1 MVSGEWRRPT
11 RRPFTIHHSRFIIHG
26 LASHLAHRYPVPPD
40 HHRSDRVAAAMRE
53 EIATFLANDVKDP
66 RIAGLVTVTAVQIT
80 RDLRHAKVFVSVL
93 GSDSQRSATFDG
105 LASIATHLRG
115 RVARALRLRVAP
127 EIEFRNDESI
137 AHAAHIEQ
145 LLAQVRKESAGQP
158 AAPPPDE
165 EEGHGA

>member
-1 MVSGEWRRPT
+1 MS
-11 RRPFTIHHSRFIIHG
+11 
-26 LASHLAHRYPVPPD
+26 PD

-66 RIAGLVTVTAVQIT
+66 RIMGLVTVTAVEIT

-93 GSDSQRSATFDG
+93 GSDSQRSATFEG
-105 LASIATHLRG
+105 LDAVAGHLRG
-115 RVARALRLRVAP
+115 RVGRALRLRVAP

-145 LLAQVRKESAGQP
+145 LLAQVRKDLPPETP
-158 AAPPPDE
+158 AAEASAPRDE
-165 EEGHGA
+165 ASDD